1 MQVLHFK
8 GYLSIKPAL
17 IFVVYIP
24 FTCRDTNM
32 NSQKLMRLIIGGL
45 VIVAMMKFFLSL
57 RWELQFS
64 KVVMYTNVSM
74 HLSNQASLSPK

>member
-8 GYLSIKPAL
+8 GHLSLKPAL
-17 IFVVYIP
+17 IFMVYIP

-45 VIVAMMKFFLSL
+45 VIVAMMKIFLSL
-57 RWELQFS
+57 R
-64 KVVMYTNVSM
+64 
-74 HLSNQASLSPK
+74 